1 MGKLLAVHLSKN
13 QINIRTS
20 GGRFQKLLTFP
31 AFGSL
36 KSMNP
41 YQQKKRWKYSL
52 LTFALVIASGSL
64 LYTNYLVRN
73 IARSERT
80 RAQVWAMSMKQVLAS
95 DDNDFLNY
103 VFAVRD
109 SSTVPAIVTDDR
121 GDILLSRGLDVGKTF
136 IKLAA
141 EGNKKLKY
149 EPAYFESELAYMKK
163 QHEPIK
169 LTVLGTPWFVYYKDS
184 PLLTQLKFFPYIQL
198 SVIAIFLLMA
208 YTAFSS
214 SRKSEQNQVWVGLA
228 KETAHQLGTPISS
241 LMAWIELMKEKYDAE
256 DDTLIAEME
265 NDVKRLEIV
274 ADRFSKIGSKP
285 QLEDHKVYEVV
296 KDFVDYF
303 RVRVSKNISF
313 EMRGNPYMQAGLNVP
328 LFDWVLEN
336 LLKNAVNAIEGK
348 GLITVE
354 ISGNK
359 IKKQVFID
367 VSDTGK
373 GIPRS
378 KFDTVFQ
385 PGYTTRKRGWGLG
398 LSLTKR
404 MVENYHNGQI
414 FVRDSEVG
422 KGTTFRI
429 VLKNTKYD
437 KQTPNR

>member
-1 MGKLLAVHLSKN
+1 
-13 QINIRTS
+13 
-20 GGRFQKLLTFP
+20 
-31 AFGSL
+31 
-36 KSMNP
+36 MNP
-41 YQQKKRWKYSL
+41 YQQNKRWKYIL
-52 LTFALVIASGSL
+52 LTFAVVIASGSL

-73 IARSERT
+73 IAKSERT

-109 SSTVPAIVTDDR
+109 SSIVPAIVTNER
-121 GDILLSRGLDVGKTF
+121 GDFELSRGLDSTKTF

-141 EGNKKLKY
+141 DGNKKLKY
-149 EPAYFESELAYMKK
+149 DPAYFKSELTYMKK

-169 LTVLGTPWFVYYKDS
+169 LTVLTDQWLVYYRDS

-198 SVIAIFLLMA
+198 SLIAIFLLMA

-214 SRKSEQNQVWVGLA
+214 SRKSEQDQVWVGLA

-241 LMAWIELMKEKYDAE
+241 LLAWIELLKDKATIGKEPLLD
-256 DDTLIAEME
+256 EME

-285 QLEDHKVYEVV
+285 QLEEHSVYDVV
-296 KDFVDYF
+296 KEFVDYF
-303 RVRVSKNISF
+303 KIRVSKNISF
-313 EMRGNPYMQAGLNVP
+313 ELDGNPHLHAGINIP

-336 LLKNAVNAIEGK
+336 LFKNAVNAIEGK
-348 GLITVE
+348 GSIKVM

-359 IKKQVFID
+359 VKKQVFID
-367 VSDTGK
+367 VTDTGK

-378 KFDTVFQ
+378 KFETVFR

-404 MVENYHNGQI
+404 MVENYHDGQI
-414 FVRDSEVG
+414 YVRESEVG

-429 VLKNTKYD
+429 ILKNIRND
-437 KQTPNR
+437 KKTAGG